1 MRQRLLMLLIVCSIH
16 ALAQD
21 IAIRDIDYRSDYY
34 LSETLDKN
42 FRIVYKV
49 KSKNQV
55 QSLFRKIDF
64 DSLLRLSD
72 TTEIKLN
79 GNFKLV
85 ASAEGSRYVASALGS
100 KDTGVLQLHWLDK
113 ETEEQSATRIFTTGT
128 FSKRMAVRVHP
139 SSDPEAFFVIYS
151 VNKQQWDVLLLS
163 RDGKVKTKR
172 TINSG
177 GKRLAVAQSYFING
191 DLVLII
197 NKNHASKASAYETLI
212 LDGLTGKDK
221 ANQILSSKDARLE
234 IDNSF
239 IVDSTLYL
247 AGRKFFS
254 NRIKHN
260 QPGMPSLVSVDPL
273 SDSIRDSRLNI
284 ASIPNNVF
292 WMDVVKLP
300 DGNKYL
306 VGETFTSEPFGAYF
320 AKALVTS
327 FATLGMFSVT
337 WSSLKWKDVVVL
349 PLDADNT
356 KPLYCTIAQ
365 RRVQIGSHLPA
376 YPFASYAHRTG
387 QIRYFG
393 HSSDGY
399 LYLLDGGVFKKYTP
413 DLKRFTTLGQLPAP
427 DNAVVLTT
435 KDTNAV
441 VATRAMGALN
451 IVVFRFVDVDPDK
464 RKNR

>member
-1 MRQRLLMLLIVCSIH
+1 MRQTLLMLLVVCSVH
-16 ALAQD
+16 ASAQD

-34 LSETLDKN
+34 LSETLDSN
-42 FRIVYKV
+42 LRIIYKV
-49 KSKNQV
+49 KSKSQV

-85 ASAEGSRYVASALGS
+85 ASAEGSQYVVSAMGNRDS
-100 KDTGVLQLHWLDK
+100 GVLQLHWLNK
-113 ETEEQSATRIFTTGT
+113 QTEEQFETRIFTTGL
-128 FSKRMAVRVHP
+128 FSKRMQVRVHP
-139 SSDPEAFFVIYS
+139 SSDPEIFFVLYS
-151 VNKQQWDVLLLS
+151 VNKKQWDVLMVS
-163 RDGKVKTKR
+163 REGKIKSKQS
-172 TINSG
+172 INSG
-177 GKRLAVAQSYFING
+177 GKRLAIAQSFFIND
-191 DLVLII
+191 DLVMVI
-197 NKNHASKASAYETLI
+197 NKNHASRASAYETLI
-212 LDGLTGKDK
+212 LDGLTGQEKS
-221 ANQILSSKDARLE
+221 NQILSSKDARME

-247 AGRKFFS
+247 AGRKFFA

-260 QPGMPSLVSVDPL
+260 QPGMPSLVSIDPL
-273 SDSIRDSRLNI
+273 TDSIRDSRLNI

-300 DGNKYL
+300 GGEKYL

-320 AKALVTS
+320 AKALITS

-349 PLDADNT
+349 PVNVDNA
-356 KPLYCTIAQ
+356 KPIYCTIAQ
-365 RRVQIGSHLPA
+365 RRVQIGSHLQA
-376 YPFASYAHRTG
+376 YPFAGYAHRTG

-393 HSSDGY
+393 HSSEGN
-399 LYLLDGGVFKKYTP
+399 LYLLDGGIFKKYTP
-413 DLKRFTTLGQLPAP
+413 DLKQFTNLGQLPAP

-435 KDTNAV
+435 KDAYAV
-441 VATRAMGALN
+441 VAVKAMGALN
-451 IVVFRFVDVDPDK
+451 IAVFRFVDVGPGKK
-464 RKNR
+464 RNR